1 MTYFVLILSVI
12 NILLFFIFLLK
23 FKSIFSTDSILEKT
37 TKRVDK
43 IIAEL
48 NENAQRDIDLVS
60 SSSRKLQK
68 QLDEA
73 EMQMQLFQEAS
84 QRLKDILAE
93 VENKSIH
100 KSFSIVENNSE
111 IKYSNNSQKK
121 SSNSINQKNQMSP
134 LHKNYAN
141 AYSGNVNQ
149 NQQQPDLFSQESE
162 SVFIQNKDE
171 VFVRSDGAAYK
182 EIPLVVTKIIDEVPR
197 NKNKDLRQNVIDLY
211 NQGYSIEQ
219 ITMELSCSVTEV
231 QLIIDM
237 I

>member
-1 MTYFVLILSVI
+1 
-12 NILLFFIFLLK
+12 
-23 FKSIFSTDSILEKT
+23 
-37 TKRVDK
+37 
-43 IIAEL
+43 
-48 NENAQRDIDLVS
+48 
-60 SSSRKLQK
+60 
-68 QLDEA
+68 
-73 EMQMQLFQEAS
+73 
-84 QRLKDILAE
+84 
-93 VENKSIH
+93 
-100 KSFSIVENNSE
+100 
-111 IKYSNNSQKK
+111 
-121 SSNSINQKNQMSP
+121 MSP

>member
-48 NENAQRDIDLVS
+48 NQNAQRDLDLVA
-60 SSSRKLQK
+60 SSSRKLDK
-68 QLDEA
+68 QLKDA
-73 EMQMQLFQEAS
+73 EFQMQLFQEAS

-93 VENKSIH
+93 VENKSS
-100 KSFSIVENNSE
+100 KKVFSIVENDLSVN
-111 IKYSNNSQKK
+111 KSNDQ
-121 SSNSINQKNQMSP
+121 SNKTIDSLNKHNQISP
-134 LHKNYAN
+134 LQRNYVN
-141 AYSGNVNQ
+141 AYSSHT
-149 NQQQPDLFSQESE
+149 NQQQPDLFSQDSE
-162 SVFIQNKDE
+162 SVIIQNKDE
-171 VFVRSDGAAYK
+171 VFVQSDGTAYK
-182 EIPLVVTKIIDEVPR
+182 EIPLVVTKIIDDVPR
-197 NKNKDLRQNVIDLY
+197 NKNNDLRQNVIDLY